1 MAERHS
7 IRFFVAI
14 LSAIA
19 IWVAA
24 LMQALQAFGVTHDE
38 SVEFPRGNET
48 LWQSLDPKT
57 MRGFWTFK
65 QSQGG
70 IDGAIDILFSLG
82 LLCLTY
88 CVLCLKRVFRRWT
101 KDSDLPNFMT
111 GCFFFGAIVPCLQ
124 FLQTVG
130 TTTTSNWVAN
140 WQDLPDVG
148 YQILYVSNVLEQGG
162 GIYTLSVQFLF
173 VSIGIVIASHLSWKT
188 GDLPK
193 KHAILG
199 GITAACGF
207 VTFILEFLTFQSAGT
222 DAAWGFF
229 ILIWGIILIPIWT
242 IWLGV
247 ELKRLRDEVDVTR
260 IEGRSLND
268 DGTGTVEPTNI

>member
-1 MAERHS
+1 MA
-7 IRFFVAI
+7 V

-24 LMQALQAFGVTHDE
+24 LIQALQAFGVTRTE
-38 SVEFPRGNET
+38 NIEFPRGNET
-48 LWQSLDPKT
+48 LWQQLDPKT
-57 MRGFWTFK
+57 VRQFWTFK

-101 KDSDLPNFMT
+101 KESDLPNFMT

-130 TTTTSNWVAN
+130 TTTTSNWVSN
-140 WQDLPDVG
+140 WEDLPDVG
-148 YQILYVSNVLEQGG
+148 YQILYVSNVLEQGS

-173 VSIGIVIASHLSWKT
+173 VSIGISIVTYISWKT
-188 GDLPK
+188 GELPK
-193 KHAILG
+193 KHAVLG

-207 VTFILEFLTFQSAGT
+207 ITFILEFLTFQSAGT
-222 DAAWGFF
+222 DAAWGIF
-229 ILIWGIILIPIWT
+229 ILVWGIILIPIWT

-247 ELKRLRDEVDVTR
+247 ELKRLREVVEVART
-260 IEGRSLND
+260 EGRNLNAD
-268 DGTGTVEPTNI
+268 DGTGTVETNI